1 MYAGDY
7 SKDDQVISFST
18 KKEAAEFLHNNK
30 KLCYYEGSKNLEQ
43 SWSVSGVYVCSHGE
57 FARPEYVLRR
67 YKDGWGVK
75 IIYYYYYNTLFAP
88 KDRRCVKLDFDV
100 IA

>member
-1 MYAGDY
+1 MYVVDY
-7 SKDDQVISFST
+7 SKDDQVLSFST
-18 KKEAAEFLHNNK
+18 KKEAAEFLHNK
-30 KLCYYEGSKNLEQ
+30 KLCYYEGSRTREQ
-43 SWSVSGVYVCSHGE
+43 FWSVSGMYVYSHGE

-67 YKDGWGVK
+67 YKDGWGIK
-75 IIYYYYYNTLFAP
+75 IIYYYYCDTLFAP

>member
-1 MYAGDY
+1 MY
-7 SKDDQVISFST
+7 QRQISDLSFKT
-18 KKEAAEFLHNNK
+18 KKEAEKFLHDNPH
-30 KLCYYEGSKNLEQ
+30 LDYYEGSRTLEQ
-43 SWSVSGVYVCSHGE
+43 SWEQKGRYYTYSRGE
-57 FARPEYVLRR
+57 YCRPDYVLRR

-75 IIYYYYYNTLFAP
+75 IRYYYYCDTLFAP

>member
-43 SWSVSGVYVCSHGE
+43 AWSVSGMYVYSYGE
-57 FARPEYVLRR
+57 TAPPEYVVRR
-67 YKDGWGVK
+67 YKDGWGIK
-75 IIYYYYYNTLFAP
+75 IIYYYYCGALFAP

>member
-1 MYAGDY
+1 MYQRQISDL
-7 SKDDQVISFST
+7 SFST
-18 KKEAAEFLHNNK
+18 KKEAAEFLHNK
-30 KLCYYEGSKNLEQ
+30 KLCYCEGSKTQEQ
-43 SWSVSGVYVCSHGE
+43 SWSVYGMYVYSHGE

-75 IIYYYYYNTLFAP
+75 IIYYYFYNILFAP